1 MIKLGLLGK
10 DISHSRS
17 QEIYE
22 KLLSRKIDY
31 TLFDYESEDEIP
43 EVQDFFNS
51 VEGLSITA
59 PYKRVFLD
67 SVEMNSDIQELGA
80 INCIRKVGENFEGT
94 NTDYLA
100 LLEIIDGY
108 KKLSKNLG
116 VVLLGDGAMATVLL
130 KIFKAQNIKFKQ
142 FSRKLNNDFSSLS
155 ISKSLLK
162 ECDKIVVMNACSRNY
177 LFNGHIDSDIDF
189 YDLNYSNK
197 PQENFF
203 STRSNKY
210 IDGIELLEGQA
221 RHALKFW
228 GID

>member
-1 MIKLGLLGK
+1 
-10 DISHSRS
+10 
-17 QEIYE
+17 
-22 KLLSRKIDY
+22 
-31 TLFDYESEDEIP
+31 
-43 EVQDFFNS
+43 
-51 VEGLSITA
+51 
-59 PYKRVFLD
+59 
-67 SVEMNSDIQELGA
+67 MNSDIQELGA
-80 INCIRKVGENFEGT
+80 INCIRKVGEKFEGT

-108 KKLSKNLG
+108 KKINKNLG
-116 VVLLGDGAMATVLL
+116 VILLGDGAMATVLL

-155 ISKSLLK
+155 ISKGLLK
-162 ECDKIVVMNACSRNY
+162 ECDNIVVMNACSRNY
-177 LFNGHIDSDIDF
+177 LFNGQIDSDIDF

>member
-1 MIKLGLLGK
+1 
-10 DISHSRS
+10 
-17 QEIYE
+17 
-22 KLLSRKIDY
+22 
-31 TLFDYESEDEIP
+31 
-43 EVQDFFNS
+43 
-51 VEGLSITA
+51 
-59 PYKRVFLD
+59 
-67 SVEMNSDIQELGA
+67 MNSDIQELGA
-80 INCIRKVGENFEGT
+80 INCIRKVGEKFEGT

-108 KKLSKNLG
+108 KKINKNLG
-116 VVLLGDGAMATVLL
+116 VILLGDGAMATVLL

-155 ISKSLLK
+155 ISKGLLK
-162 ECDKIVVMNACSRNY
+162 ECDNIVVMNACSRNY
-177 LFNGHIDSDIDF
+177 LFNGQIDYDIDF